1 MTMTREK
8 TAAVHLADE
17 FVRHRSETDHAW
29 ALWTGDVTHLERW
42 DDVSDDGIARLTA
55 ELHDFARR
63 ADVTEATDETDR
75 LLLETVAYTA
85 MARAHGIVWQAELGW
100 VNHATGMLPS
110 IFTFLPRY
118 PLVTAEHGDRYLD
131 KIRALPLFVDQ
142 WRARLDAA
150 AADGRAAIVH
160 LVDSVVRVL
169 DGHLAAPLSS
179 GPLGRQAP
187 PQGLDEAAATAWSA
201 RLHALLDDDVAAAL
215 GRLRDTV
222 ATTVRAVA
230 RPDDRPG
237 LLHVTGGA
245 ELYDRL
251 VWAHTTLDISPA
263 EVHEIGVRQVERL
276 EEEYVTVAGPVLGTD
291 ELVQIYARLRDDPE
305 LHYRDA
311 ASIVAD
317 ATTALDKAAAAMHDW
332 FATVPAAPCVA
343 SAIEQGSLAFY
354 SPPARDGSK
363 PGTFFFNT
371 ADPTMW
377 GTFQL
382 EAVTYHESIPGHH
395 LQFAIAQELDGLHP
409 LLARYYVTAYGEG
422 WGLYTER
429 LADEMGLYSAPIDR
443 IGMLSADSMRACRL
457 VVDTGMHALGWSRDD
472 AIAYMTD
479 HSPLS
484 HQQVVGEIDRYIGN
498 PGQAVSYMIGRLEI
512 DRLRTDAQARLGERF
527 DIRGFHDVVL
537 GSGSIT
543 LPSLRRLV
551 ESWDPPPRTGAAV
564 PRPP

>member
-1 MTMTREK
+1 MTSREK
-8 TAAVHLADE
+8 TAAVRLADE
-17 FVRHRSETDHAW
+17 FVRHRTETDHAW
-29 ALWTGDVTHLERW
+29 ALWTGDLTHLDRW
-42 DDVSDDGIARLTA
+42 DDVSDDGMHRLTS
-55 ELHDFARR
+55 ELDEFARR
-63 ADVTEATDETDR
+63 ADDVEATDAMDR

-85 MARAHGIVWQAELGW
+85 RARTYGLVWQAELGW

-131 KIRALPLFVDQ
+131 KIGALPAFVDQ
-142 WRARLDAA
+142 WRRRLDVA
-150 AADGRAAIVH
+150 AADGRAPIVH

-169 DGHLAAPLSS
+169 DGHLAAALSS

-187 PQGLDEAAATAWSA
+187 PRELDEAAAGAWSA
-201 RLHALLDDDVAAAL
+201 RLHARLDGEVTAALRRLRETVAA
-215 GRLRDTV
+215 
-222 ATTVRAVA
+222 TVRPVA
-230 RPDDRPG
+230 RPDERPG
-237 LLHVTGGA
+237 LVHVAGGA
-245 ELYDRL
+245 EHYERL
-251 VWAHTTLDISPA
+251 VWAHTTLEISPS
-263 EVHEIGVRQVERL
+263 EVHDIGVRQVERL
-276 EEEYVTVAGPVLGTD
+276 EEEYVSVAGPVLGTD
-291 ELVQIYARLRDDPE
+291 DLDQIYARLRDDPA

-332 FATVPAAPCVA
+332 FATVPHAPCVA

-395 LQFAIAQELDGLHP
+395 LQFAIAQELDDLHP
-409 LLARYYVTAYGEG
+409 LLGRYYVTAYGEG

-512 DRLRTDAQARLGERF
+512 DRLRAAAEVRLGDRF
-527 DIRGFHDVVL
+527 GIRGFHDVVL

-551 ESWDPPPRTGAAV
+551 ESWDPPTRTGAAV
-564 PRPP
+564 SSPP